1 MSTGRR
7 GRGHTVGERGAA
19 QGGGREDGVAVG
31 RGCPGS
37 QLLLS
42 LLPRVLQRDLTHQ
55 MRSQRSAGT
64 SLTSCRLRAT
74 SPRAAAVTE
83 GHQACPPKRA

>member
-31 RGCPGS
+31 RGCPGFVAAAAGATEGS
-37 QLLLS
+37 DPSDEVPALS
-42 LLPRVLQRDLTHQ
+42 GDLTNQ
-55 MRSQRSAGT
+55 
-64 SLTSCRLRAT
+64 L
-74 SPRAAAVTE
+74 
-83 GHQACPPKRA
+83 